1 MESRYDAIVVGAGHN
16 GLVAA
21 SYLAKAGLSVAV
33 FERSDRVGGACV
45 TNEIIPGFRVS
56 GAAQVLGMLRAEI
69 IRDLGLEHHGLSY
82 RLREPEIFVPF
93 PDGRH
98 LFFYGDAP
106 RTVDSISR
114 LSARDAEAYPAYDAY
129 TARIARIVG
138 RFMLAPAPTVGE
150 FEAAF
155 EGRDAADMLQLAL
168 FASVDEYLS
177 RFFESDYLK
186 GPLAYGGL
194 SGSAAGP
201 RTPGTAFSKFY
212 HSATGLSD
220 TLGTWALVR
229 GGMGSVTQALA
240 RALEGLGGEI
250 VCGREVAAIR
260 YANDRAVGVVL
271 SDGTECR
278 SRIVL
283 SNADP
288 KRTLLG
294 LIPKEALPEGVA
306 ERIGRIRMEGTGFK
320 INFALS
326 ELPDFLAMPGTRV
339 GPQHTG
345 GIMIAPSIDYLE
357 RAWDEAKYG
366 RPSSRPF
373 SQMFIQSATDPTLA
387 PAGGHTLSMWGHHF
401 PYRLR
406 EGDLDTERALLRER
420 MIDLMTEYA
429 PNFRRS
435 VLACEVFLPADLERV
450 YGLTG
455 GQIFHG
461 ELAPGQILWG
471 RPLPG
476 ISGHGTPVAGLY
488 LCGAG
493 THPGGDVSGA
503 PGYNAARAAIRD
515 LRDARDRAT
524 PGSAP
529 R

>member
-1 MESRYDAIVVGAGHN
+1 MRSRYDAIVIGAGHN

-21 SYLAKAGLSVAV
+21 SYLAKDGLSVAV
-33 FERSDRVGGACV
+33 FERNERVGGACV

-56 GAAQVLGMLRAEI
+56 GAAQVLGMFRAEI
-69 IRDLGLEHHGLSY
+69 IRDLDLERHGLAY
-82 RLREPEIFVPF
+82 RLREPEVFVPF

-98 LFFYGDAP
+98 LFFYGDAS
-106 RTVDSISR
+106 RTIASIAR
-114 LSARDAEAYPAYDAY
+114 LSTHDAEAYPHYDAY

-150 FEAAF
+150 FAEAF
-155 EGRDAADMLQLAL
+155 DGPDGPDMLQLAL

-177 RFFESDYLK
+177 RFFESDYVK

-212 HSATGLSD
+212 HSATGLGGA
-220 TLGTWALVR
+220 LGTWALVR

-240 RALEGLGGEI
+240 RALERLGGEV

-260 YANDRAVGVVL
+260 YENDRAIGVVL
-271 SDGTECR
+271 ADGTECR
-278 SRIVL
+278 SQIVL

-294 LIPKEALPEGVA
+294 LVPKEALPDGLA
-306 ERIGRIRMEGTGFK
+306 ERVHRIRMEGTGFK

-326 ELPDFLAMPGTRV
+326 ELPSFLALPGTTV

-345 GIMIAPSIDYLE
+345 GIMIAPSVDYLE

-366 RPSSRPF
+366 RPSRQPF

-387 PAGGHTLSMWGHHF
+387 PEGGHTLSMWGHHF

-406 EGDLDTERALLRER
+406 QGDLDTERAQLQER
-420 MIDLMTEYA
+420 MIDLMSEYA

-435 VLACEVFLPADLERV
+435 VLASEVFLPADLERA

-461 ELAPGQILWG
+461 ELAPGQVLWG

-476 ISGHGTPVAGLY
+476 ISGHNTPVAGLY

-503 PGYNAARAAIRD
+503 PGYNAARAALRD
-515 LRDARDRAT
+515 LKGSGEGIAR
-524 PGSAP
+524 S
-529 R
+529 

>member
-1 MESRYDAIVVGAGHN
+1 MKPRYDAIVIGAGHN

-21 SYLAKAGLSVAV
+21 SYLAKNGLSVAV
-33 FERSDRVGGACV
+33 FERSERVGGACV
-45 TNEIIPGFRVS
+45 TNEIMPGFRVS
-56 GAAQVLGMLRAEI
+56 GAAQVLGMFRAEI
-69 IRDLGLEHHGLSY
+69 IRDLELERHGLAY
-82 RLREPEIFVPF
+82 RPREPEVFVPF
-93 PDGRH
+93 LDGRH
-98 LFFYGDAP
+98 LFFYGDTP
-106 RTVDSISR
+106 RTIASIGR
-114 LSARDAEAYPAYDAY
+114 LSPHDAEAYPRYDAY

-138 RFMLAPAPTVGE
+138 RFMLAPAPTVAE
-150 FEAAF
+150 FAEAF
-155 EGRDAADMLQLAL
+155 DGPDGVDMLQIAL

-177 RFFESDYLK
+177 RFFECDYVK

-212 HSATGLSD
+212 HSATGLGGA
-220 TLGTWALVR
+220 LGTWALVR

-240 RALEGLGGEI
+240 RALEQLGGEI

-260 YANDRAVGVVL
+260 YADDRAIGVVL
-271 SDGTECR
+271 SDGTECL

-294 LIPKEALPEGVA
+294 LVPKEALPEGLA
-306 ERIGRIRMEGTGFK
+306 ERVGRIRMEGTGFK

-326 ELPDFLAMPGTRV
+326 ELPDFVALPGTSV

-345 GIMIAPSIDYLE
+345 GIMIAPSVDYLE
-357 RAWDEAKYG
+357 RAWDEVKYG

-373 SQMFIQSATDPTLA
+373 SQMFIQSASDPTLA
-387 PAGGHTLSMWGHHF
+387 PAGQHTLSMWGHHF

-406 EGDLDTERALLRER
+406 EGDLDDERALLQKR
-420 MIDLMTEYA
+420 MIDLMSEYA
-429 PNFRRS
+429 PNFRHA
-435 VLACEVFLPADLERV
+435 VLACEVFLPADLERE
-450 YGLTG
+450 YGMTG

-461 ELAPGQILWG
+461 ELAPGQVLWG

-476 ISGHGTPVAGLY
+476 VSGHNTPVPGLY
-488 LCGAG
+488 VCGAG

-503 PGYNAARAAIRD
+503 PGYNAARAALRD
-515 LRDARDRAT
+515 LQS
-524 PGSAP
+524 PGAASHH
-529 R
+529 

>member
-1 MESRYDAIVVGAGHN
+1 MKPRYDAIVIGAGHN

-21 SYLAKAGLSVAV
+21 SYLAKSGLSVAV
-33 FERSDRVGGACV
+33 FERSDRIGGACV

-56 GAAQVLGMLRAEI
+56 GAAQVLGMFRAEI
-69 IRDLGLEHHGLSY
+69 IQDLSLERHGLAY
-82 RLREPEIFVPF
+82 RLREPEVFVPF

-106 RTVDSISR
+106 RTISSIGR
-114 LSARDAEAYPAYDAY
+114 LSPHDAEAYPRYDAY

-138 RFMLAPAPTVGE
+138 RFMLAPAPSVAE
-150 FEAAF
+150 FAQAF
-155 EGRDAADMLQLAL
+155 DGPDGADMLQLAL

-212 HSATGLSD
+212 HSATGLGGA
-220 TLGTWALVR
+220 LGTWALVR

-240 RALEGLGGEI
+240 GALEELGGEI

-260 YANDRAVGVVL
+260 YTDGRAIGVVL
-271 SDGTECR
+271 SDGTECL

-294 LIPKEALPEGVA
+294 LVPKEALPEGLA
-306 ERIGRIRMEGTGFK
+306 ERVERIRMEGTGFK

-326 ELPDFLAMPGTRV
+326 ELPDFQAMPGTSV

-345 GIMIAPSIDYLE
+345 GIMIAPSVDYLE
-357 RAWDEAKYG
+357 HAWDEAKYG

-387 PAGGHTLSMWGHHF
+387 PAGQHTLSMWGHHF

-406 EGDLDTERALLRER
+406 DRDLDVERTLLRER

-429 PNFRRS
+429 PNFRRA
-435 VLACEVFLPADLERV
+435 VLACEVFVPSDLERA

-476 ISGHGTPVAGLY
+476 VSGHNAPVAGLY

-503 PGYNAARAAIRD
+503 PGYNAARAALRD
-515 LRDARDRAT
+515 LRDLTGGRADQ
-524 PGSAP
+524 PH
-529 R
+529 

>member
-1 MESRYDAIVVGAGHN
+1 MRSRHQAIVIGAGHN

-21 SYLAKAGLSVAV
+21 AYLAKSGVSVAV
-33 FERSDRVGGACV
+33 FERSERVGGACI

-56 GAAQVLGMLRAEI
+56 GAAQVLGMFRAEI
-69 IRDLGLEHHGLSY
+69 IRDLELERHGLTY
-82 RLREPEIFVPF
+82 RLREPEVFVPF

-98 LFFYGDAP
+98 LFLYRDAKQ
-106 RTVDSISR
+106 TMASIAR
-114 LSARDAEAYPAYDAY
+114 LSEHDAEAYPRYDAY
-129 TARIARIVG
+129 TTSIARVID
-138 RFMLAPAPTVGE
+138 RFMLAPAPSVGE
-150 FEAAF
+150 FADAF
-155 EGRDAADMLQLAL
+155 GGPDGVDMLQCAL

-177 RFFESDYLK
+177 RFFESDYVK

-212 HSATGLSD
+212 HTATGLAGAP
-220 TLGTWALVR
+220 GTWALVR

-240 RALEGLGGEI
+240 LALRQHGGEI
-250 VCGREVAAIR
+250 ICGKEVAAIR
-260 YANDRAVGVVL
+260 YGNDRAIGVVL
-271 SDGTECR
+271 SDGSEYW
-278 SRIVL
+278 SDVVL

-294 LIPKEALPEGVA
+294 LVPKEALPSGLS
-306 ERIGRIRMEGTGFK
+306 ERVQRIRTEGSGFK

-326 ELPDFLAMPGTRV
+326 ELPNFVALPGTTV

-345 GIMIAPSIDYLE
+345 GVMIAPSIDYME

-366 RPSSRPF
+366 RPSSQPF

-387 PAGGHTLSMWGHHF
+387 PEGNHTLSMWGHHF
-401 PYRLR
+401 PYRLSQ
-406 EGDLDTERALLRER
+406 GNIDSERSRLRDR
-420 MIDLMTEYA
+420 MIDLMSEYA
-429 PNFRRS
+429 PNFRQS
-435 VLACEVFLPADLERV
+435 VLACEVFLPADLERE
-450 YGLTG
+450 YGMTG

-461 ELAPGQILWG
+461 ELSPGQIFWG

-476 ISGHGTPVAGLY
+476 VSGHNTPVAGLY

-503 PGYNAARAAIRD
+503 PGYNAARAALRD
-515 LRDARDRAT
+515 LTGGLRAT
-524 PGSAP
+524 T
-529 R
+529 